1 MTGFIWFLPVGR
13 GSTPWRSSKHDVV
26 FVSSSY
32 VRAGESASLQAQG
45 CVCRHQERKLI
56 NLKCIYMKANVSK
69 KAKVINEVWKAIL
82 IGGAI
87 ALAIGA
93 WIYNPGHL
101 ITAGIIF
108 AAGLETKIVNEESD
122 DII

>member
-1 MTGFIWFLPVGR
+1 M
-13 GSTPWRSSKHDVV
+13 V

-32 VRAGESASLQAQG
+32 VRAGETASLQTQG

-108 AAGLETKIVNEESD
+108 AAGLETNIVNEESD